1 MRKVDSPRG
10 EVGEI
15 DTRVPFQSV
24 KAAVSL
30 FGEVAVPKDRFA
42 VKRRSS
48 EVYTS
53 SIIIYTILDFFYTY
67 CFIGND
73 FVIFNI
79 MIYITLNIHQNI
91 LILDILNVGKKD
103 IKVKKI

>member
-48 EVYTS
+48 EVYTC
-53 SIIIYTILDFFYTY
+53 IKCNNLYHIGFLYILF
-67 CFIGND
+67 
-73 FVIFNI
+73 
-79 MIYITLNIHQNI
+79 HR
-91 LILDILNVGKKD
+91 K
-103 IKVKKI
+103 